1 MSVFLEPTHLFP
13 RYMCQAGVL
22 AEFLLIYLHSELGK
36 SGKPKKK
43 KKKVYIGRLILK
55 SIYLLVNLPQKTT
68 SKFTIFKISVYS
80 TFGKDNYLEN
90 PQL

>member
-43 KKKVYIGRLILK
+43 KKKKYILG
-55 SIYLLVNLPQKTT
+55 
-68 SKFTIFKISVYS
+68 
-80 TFGKDNYLEN
+80 G
-90 PQL
+90 

>member
-43 KKKVYIGRLILK
+43 KKSIYWEVDLEVYIFV
-55 SIYLLVNLPQKTT
+55 SQ
-68 SKFTIFKISVYS
+68 SS
-80 TFGKDNYLEN
+80 TEN
-90 PQL
+90 D